1 MQVLG
6 IDVGGSGIKGAL
18 VDLKTGEL
26 VSRHIRIKT
35 PRSFGIKSVAK
46 TIARLVNEF
55 DHRGAVGV
63 GFPAAV
69 AEGIV
74 LTPPTAHEVTGWVDQ
89 SVDELFSAATGCEVT
104 VLNDA
109 DAAGLAEMRFGA
121 GKDVNGVVITVTL
134 GTGVGAGL
142 FMDGKLVPNL
152 EIGKIYLPGH
162 DEVVEQ
168 YMAERIKK
176 EQRLKWDEYGARL
189 NEFCMHVEHVFSPQ
203 LIIIGGG
210 VSDKHRK
217 FLPDYPLK
225 RTPIVPATLR
235 NQAGIS
241 GAAVW
246 AAEAMRLGEHEF
258 HAG

>member
-1 MQVLG
+1 MQALG

-18 VDLKTGEL
+18 VDLNTGEL
-26 VSRHIRIKT
+26 TTERIRIRT
-35 PRSFGIKSVAK
+35 PSSFKIKAVAK
-46 TIARLVNEF
+46 TIARLVDRFE
-55 DHRGAVGV
+55 HRGPVGI

-69 AEGIV
+69 ANGVV
-74 LTPPTAHEVTGWVDQ
+74 LTPPTAHHVPGWVDE
-89 SVDELFSAATGCEVT
+89 SIDDIFSAATGCAVT

-121 GKDVNGVVITVTL
+121 GRNVDGVVITVTL

-142 FMDGKLVPNL
+142 FMDGRLVPNL

-168 YMAERIKK
+168 YMAQRIKK
-176 EQRLKWDEYGARL
+176 EQGLTWSEYGARL
-189 NEFCMHVEHVFSPQ
+189 NEFCLHVEHVFSPR

-210 VSDKHRK
+210 VSEKHEK
-217 FLPDYPLK
+217 FLPGYSLK
-225 RTPIVPATLR
+225 RTAVVPAKMR

-246 AAEAMRLGEHEF
+246 AAESIRISGE
-258 HAG
+258 